1 MKILKF
7 ALNIKSILKS
17 QETRKQNLLEKQIYV
32 TDLHQKNQQTFTK
45 FKEIFMIVKIIIM
58 KTIALINVL
67 TATIL
72 KTVITGA
79 LQSLTKAN

>member
-7 ALNIKSILKS
+7 ALNIKSILKA

-58 KTIALINVL
+58 KMIALINVL

>member
-1 MKILKF
+1 MTTLKF

-58 KTIALINVL
+58 KMIALINVL

-79 LQSLTKAN
+79 L

>member
-58 KTIALINVL
+58 KMIVLINVL

>member
-45 FKEIFMIVKIIIM
+45 FKEIFMIVKMIIM
-58 KTIALINVL
+58 KMIALINVL

>member
-58 KTIALINVL
+58 KMIALINAL

>member
-58 KTIALINVL
+58 KMIALINVL

-79 LQSLTKAN
+79 L

>member
-1 MKILKF
+1 MFDILKF
-7 ALNIKSILKS
+7 ALNIKSILKL

-45 FKEIFMIVKIIIM
+45 FKEIFMIVKMIIM
-58 KTIALINVL
+58 KMIALINVL

-79 LQSLTKAN
+79 L

>member
-58 KTIALINVL
+58 KMIALINVL

-72 KTVITGA
+72 KMVITGA

>member
-1 MKILKF
+1 MIILKF

-58 KTIALINVL
+58 KMIVLINVL

>member
-58 KTIALINVL
+58 KMIALINVL

>member
-32 TDLHQKNQQTFTK
+32 TDLHQKNQQTFPK

-58 KTIALINVL
+58 KMIALINVL